1 MKRIF
6 SVALLSLALVSCGE
20 QQTEAQVGQY
30 TFIEVDEVYDAGTAA
45 KGEIVTADIKIKN
58 VGDYPLVIANIKASC
73 SCTVSDYDEN
83 PIPPGET
90 TIIRAT
96 VDTDRTGSGRVNK
109 PISITANT
117 KPSTTTVSILV
128 NVIN

>member
-30 TFIEVDEVYDAGTAA
+30 TVIEVDEVYDAGTAA

-73 SCTVSDYDEN
+73 SCTVSDYDETQFHQAKLQLLELQW
-83 PIPPGET
+83 IQIEQE
-90 TIIRAT
+90 
-96 VDTDRTGSGRVNK
+96 VEE
-109 PISITANT
+109 
-117 KPSTTTVSILV
+117 
-128 NVIN
+128 